1 MGSLNGCLRENAL
14 INFHV
19 LFLSSSATQ
28 THSLQLMTAFI

>member
-1 MGSLNGCLRENAL
+1 ML
-14 INFHV
+14 NFHV